1 LLGGK
6 FTGMCRR
13 QIHSTVQTEI
23 RIEVRFVL
31 LIDLVVN
38 HLKVLS
44 ALWLHPKQTTNAVLD
59 RL

>member
-1 LLGGK
+1 
-6 FTGMCRR
+6 MCRR